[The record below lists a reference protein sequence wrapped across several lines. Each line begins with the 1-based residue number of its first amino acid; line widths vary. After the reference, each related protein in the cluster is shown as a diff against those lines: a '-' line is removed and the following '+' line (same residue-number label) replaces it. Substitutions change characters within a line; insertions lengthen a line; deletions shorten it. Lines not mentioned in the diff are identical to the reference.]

1 MELASLILTYSATA
15 SIIIA
20 SSITIVAIVRA
31 DYTASTNKSAATTIS
46 LLTATA
52 VALTISNN
60 LTGLLF
66 WVMAPAAL
74 ALSQVALCKAITGL
88 FVEPYEHHN
97 ESNTV
102 DHTMRTSEPARSHA
116 CAAVSGVRCPTE

>member
-20 SSITIVAIVRA
+20 SSITIVTIIRA
-31 DYTASTNKSAATTIS
+31 DHTTSTNKSVATTIA
-46 LLTATA
+46 LLVAA
-52 VALTISNN
+52 AAALTISST
-60 LTGLLF
+60 LTGVLF

-88 FVEPYEHHN
+88 FMEPYEHHG
-97 ESNTV
+97 SSIMA
-102 DHTMRTSEPARSHA
+102 HTMHTSGPARSHA